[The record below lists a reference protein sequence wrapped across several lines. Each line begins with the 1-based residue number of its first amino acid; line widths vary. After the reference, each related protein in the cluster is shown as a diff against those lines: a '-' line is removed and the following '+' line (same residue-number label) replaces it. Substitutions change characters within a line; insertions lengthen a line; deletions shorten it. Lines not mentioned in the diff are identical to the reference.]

1 MNKWETI
8 GRMKMNI
15 EDKKNHLTDKQ
26 IWLLRM
32 LFEELGNKNLNE
44 ALRQWEEHAKISG
57 PTKDTSINNRRGTK
71 DEELISR
78 LETTRENAVIQI
90 VKAERGATERAPE
103 PLPSRIKRKS
113 RGHE

>member
-1 MNKWETI
+1 
-8 GRMKMNI
+8 MKMNI
-15 EDKKNHLTDKQ
+15 KDKKNHLTDKQ

-44 ALRQWEEHAKISG
+44 ALRQWEENEIQR

-103 PLPSRIKRKS
+103 PLPSRTKRKS
-113 RGHE
+113 RSNE